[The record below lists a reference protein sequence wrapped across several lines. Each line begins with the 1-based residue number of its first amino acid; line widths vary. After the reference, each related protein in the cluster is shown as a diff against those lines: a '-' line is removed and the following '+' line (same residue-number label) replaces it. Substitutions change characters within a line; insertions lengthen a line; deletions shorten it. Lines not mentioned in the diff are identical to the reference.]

1 MEHVR
6 DLIPARGR
14 IWIYAVYA
22 GAGLVVGS
30 VTVATGGTEWTAAA
44 ERVLAYLG
52 MPLAVLAGVNVPA
65 ASDARRA
72 APDDYFAREQAQ
84 RELGEGGEG

>member
-6 DLIPARGR
+6 ELVPPGARLWLYG
-14 IWIYAVYA
+14 AFVL
-22 GAGLVVGS
+22 AGLVVGS

-72 APDDYFAREQAQ
+72 ADDDYFAREQAQ